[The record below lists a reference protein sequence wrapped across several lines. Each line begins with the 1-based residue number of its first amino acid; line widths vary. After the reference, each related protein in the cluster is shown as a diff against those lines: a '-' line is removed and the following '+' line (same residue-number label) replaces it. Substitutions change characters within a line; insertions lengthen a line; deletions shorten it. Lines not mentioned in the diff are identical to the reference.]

1 MSPQSQSSNASS
13 SPVQIPPGPRLIPLD
28 QALRSRGLR
37 LHYTTWLRLVRSK
50 GLPAKK
56 VGGRHYI
63 DLADLDAWI
72 AEQGVAAVTTP
83 ARLAAPRAMRREAA
97 DAILAQRRSERPRAA
112 SPSRKRGAGK

>member
-1 MSPQSQSSNASS
+1 MSTESQSSNASS
-13 SPVQIPPGPRLIPLD
+13 RPDQIPPGPRLIPLD
-28 QALRSRGLR
+28 QALRSRGLW
-37 LHYTTWLRLVRSK
+37 LHYSTWLRLVRNK

-83 ARLAAPRAMRREAA
+83 ARPSATRVMGASAAAAVLAERRRGGA
-97 DAILAQRRSERPRAA
+97 
-112 SPSRKRGAGK
+112 RKRATNRGRKP